1 MAVGGVK
8 RMFIPIHDDNP
19 LRSIPMPWVTWALIA
34 LNIAAFLGELTPQGE
49 TVIASFALVPTELFK
64 MGIRI
69 GAAGG
74 PYDVLPVPEMATL
87 ISHLF
92 LHGDALHLATNMAFL
107 WVFGDNV
114 EDAVGHWRFL
124 LFYLLCGIAA
134 GLAHAFAL
142 KTSTVPLIGASG
154 AVAGV
159 IAAYLMLHPRVK
171 VWILAVRF
179 IPLNVS
185 AAIALG
191 LWVVAQ
197 FAMLFVRDTGEVAW
211 WAHVGGIIA
220 GAALILV
227 LRKPDYPLFDARL
240 RTAIAAKD
248 TTSPSS

>member
-1 MAVGGVK
+1 
-8 RMFIPIHDDNP
+8 MFIPIYDDNP
-19 LRSIPMPWVTWALIA
+19 LRSIRYPWVTWGLIA
-34 LNIAAFLGELTPQGE
+34 LNVIVFLGELTPKGE

-64 MGIRI
+64 MGIRM
-69 GAAGG
+69 GASGG
-74 PYDVLPVPEMATL
+74 PYDVLPVPELATL

-114 EDAVGHWRFL
+114 EDAVGHGRFL
-124 LFYLLCGIAA
+124 AFYVLCGIAA

-171 VWILAVRF
+171 VWVLALRI

-191 LWVVAQ
+191 LWVVTQ
-197 FAMLFVRDTGEVAW
+197 FAMLFVSDSGPVAW

-227 LRKPDYPLFDARL
+227 LRKPDYPLFDERV
-240 RTAIAAKD
+240 REAIAAKD
-248 TTSPSS
+248 GASPSS

>member
-1 MAVGGVK
+1 
-8 RMFIPIHDDNP
+8 MFIPIYDDNP
-19 LRSIPMPWVTWALIA
+19 LRSIRYPWVTWALIA
-34 LNIAAFLGELTPQGE
+34 SNIVAFLLELTPKGE

-64 MGIRI
+64 MGLRV

-74 PYDVLPVPEMATL
+74 PYDVLPVPEMATV

-92 LHGDALHLATNMAFL
+92 LHGDTLHIATNMAFL

-114 EDAVGHWRFL
+114 EDAVGHGRFL

-171 VWILAVRF
+171 VWVLALRI

-185 AAIALG
+185 AAVALG
-191 LWVVAQ
+191 LWVAIQ
-197 FAMLFVRDTGEVAW
+197 FAMLFVRDSGEVAW

-227 LRKPDYPLFDARL
+227 LRKPDYPLFDERV
-240 RTAIAAKD
+240 RTAIAVKD
-248 TTSPSS
+248 AVTPSS